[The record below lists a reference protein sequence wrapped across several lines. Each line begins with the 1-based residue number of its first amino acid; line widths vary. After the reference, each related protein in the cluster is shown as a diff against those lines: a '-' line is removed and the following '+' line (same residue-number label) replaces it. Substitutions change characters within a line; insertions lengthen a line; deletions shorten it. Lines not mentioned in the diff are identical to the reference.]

1 MASEFESVRAEAGAL
16 SAELRELEGLADNF
30 GRAMTSAFRRAV
42 VDGKKL
48 EDVLKSL
55 ALALSSRALS
65 AALAP
70 ISRGLGNVIASIL
83 GGGRFAKGGI
93 LQSGGVRPF
102 AAGGVV
108 STPSYFPM
116 RRGLGL
122 MGEAG
127 PEAILPLQRSA
138 DGRLGVVASGG
149 GASVNVVFNVTTPD
163 ASSFRKSEAQ
173 VTGMLARA
181 VSRGTRTF

>member
-1 MASEFESVRAEAGAL
+1 MATEFESMGAETGAL
-16 SAELRELEGLADNF
+16 GAELRELEGLADNF

-70 ISRGLGNVIASIL
+70 ISRGLGGAIASIL
-83 GGGRFAKGGI
+83 GARFAKGGV
-93 LQSGGVRPF
+93 LNRGGVRPF

-127 PEAILPLQRSA
+127 PEAILPLARGP
-138 DGRLGVVASGG
+138 DGKLGVRAGG
-149 GASVNVVFNVTTPD
+149 GRGAVNVTFNVTTAD
-163 ASSFRKSEAQ
+163 AESFRRAEAE
-173 VTGMLARA
+173 VTAMLARA
-181 VSRGTRTF
+181 VMRGRRGM